1 MKKKARRLDTSDELN
16 ITSMMDMMTIILV
29 FLLKS
34 FSATEVTVTA
44 SDKLVLPTSSS
55 SRQPDVA
62 LVLAIQKN
70 RILLDNEEFGENKD
84 VQLSLEPYGDPDNPG
99 KTLYRIGADNKEGL
113 MIPLLYEA
121 LNDKRK
127 NAEFLSDA
135 AKKQA
140 AKSKKGSVDMDFEG
154 RILLQIDKDIPFQ
167 VLRDIMFTAGQAKYA
182 EFEFVVIKDEK

>member
-1 MKKKARRLDTSDELN
+1 MKKKARRLETSDELN

-44 SDKLVLPTSSS
+44 SDKLVLPTSSAA
-55 SRQPDVA
+55 RPPDVS
-62 LVLAIQKN
+62 LVLAVQKD
-70 RILLDNEEFGENKD
+70 RIILDNEEFGDNKD
-84 VQLSLEPYGDPDNPG
+84 QQISLEPYADPGNPG
-99 KTLYRIGADNKEGL
+99 KTLYRFSAEQKKGL
-113 MIPLLYEA
+113 MISLLYEA

-127 NAEFLSDA
+127 NAEFFEGV
-135 AKKQA
+135 AKKQSEQ
-140 AKSKKGSVDMDFEG
+140 SKKGSVDMGFDG